1 MFFLISRITYVPI
14 VHALKSVARLIDKG
28 ANVNHADRDGE
39 TPLLIAAR
47 IGSVKLCDL
56 LLDAGALVNVSDVKG
71 NSPLTLAA
79 GASDCE
85 GM

>member
-1 MFFLISRITYVPI
+1 M
-14 VHALKSVARLIDKG
+14 
-28 ANVNHADRDGE
+28 
-39 TPLLIAAR
+39 LIAAR

-79 GASDCE
+79 GASGCE
-85 GM
+85 CG